1 MALGILL
8 CGYFLYHSFQG
19 NRSYLKLVSL
29 ESQIEAVSAEFDA
42 TKSERI
48 ALERKVTMLR
58 PGSINADFL
67 EERARLILGYKA
79 PEELIIIEH

>member
-8 CGYFLYHSFQG
+8 CSYFLYHSFQG

-29 ESQIEAVSAEFDA
+29 ESQIATVSSELDDVKAE
-42 TKSERI
+42 RV

-58 PGSINADFL
+58 PGAINADFL